1 MAITPPPALGPRY
14 SFGAAKAGTYSTDPA
29 TAPGFS
35 HQEQIMTTAQTT
47 ALPTEADHQD
57 DPAATFPTIEEVV
70 DELIRLREADH
81 QEAAQRNLARDVDQ
95 AAMLRRIEALE
106 ARRWW
111 HRPAGWLRWLAGA

>member
-1 MAITPPPALGPRY
+1 MQ
-14 SFGAAKAGTYSTDPA
+14 K
-29 TAPGFS
+29 
-35 HQEQIMTTAQTT
+35 EQTT
-47 ALPTEADHQD
+47 ALPTEADHQN

-81 QEAAQRNLARDVDQ
+81 EEAAQRNLARDVDQ